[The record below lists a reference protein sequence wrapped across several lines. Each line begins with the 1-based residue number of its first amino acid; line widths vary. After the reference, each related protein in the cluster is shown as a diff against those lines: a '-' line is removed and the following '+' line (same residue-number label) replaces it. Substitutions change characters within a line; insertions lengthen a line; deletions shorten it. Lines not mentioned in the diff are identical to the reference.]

1 MANNFIYRE
10 AAPGQQ
16 AVQYA
21 QLQEQADADRRR
33 ILAQTYHDMSA
44 QGADMARTN
53 AQMATT
59 RSQMNQRSAEAEKD
73 RALQREGYKSAESV
87 AAGRTKATEDA
98 WARRDKAQADYDA
111 AAAKQ
116 QAEAFFQAGETDA
129 AMMNDPKVPQALKD
143 KIAAGRNVRP
153 GPNGLWINAH
163 PNPALQLSGVQS
175 IEDVKRRAAEAT
187 ARNRALV
194 QPGAAGDVKGNWGNR
209 VSEIEGW
216 KNQTSPV
223 APRTSMGRD
232 GWQSAPPPEPAPD
245 VVVPRVPFSNTGR
258 LRMGDDNL
266 ESPLRSYDFNSQ
278 TNGYREFF
286 PPDYSWPPV
295 GNDVRAHST
304 GPEPVRQM
312 IDPQDGIR
320 QNQMMQRAAD
330 LVPKRP
336 PSTSGINPP
345 RVGDF
350 YFMKPDGTW
359 GTGTNYP
366 PITADDPYIS
376 TDIPPRMRETL
387 PPVHPDSR
395 LQYEI
400 LKGAF
405 RPY

>member
-1 MANNFIYRE
+1 MATPFVYRE

-21 QLQEQADADRRR
+21 QLQEQGDADRRR
-33 ILAQTYHDMSA
+33 ILAQTYHDMST
-44 QGADMARTN
+44 QGTEMARTN
-53 AQMATT
+53 AQMAAT

-98 WARRDKAQADYDA
+98 WDKRAKAQTDYEA
-111 AAAKQ
+111 AETKR

-153 GPNGLWINAH
+153 GPNGLWVNAH
-163 PNPALQLSGVQS
+163 PNPALQLPGVTT
-175 IEDVKRRAAEAT
+175 IEERKRRLAESKAQ
-187 ARNRALV
+187 NRALV
-194 QPGAAGDVKGNWGNR
+194 QPGAAGDVNGNWGNR

-232 GWQSAPPPEPAPD
+232 GWQSIPAPD
-245 VVVPRVPFSNTGR
+245 PVIDAVVPRAPFSNMGR
-258 LRMGDDNL
+258 LRMEDDNL
-266 ESPLRSYDFNSQ
+266 ESPLRSYDFNSP
-278 TNGYREFF
+278 TNGYREWF

-295 GNDVRAHST
+295 DNDVRAHST
-304 GPEPVRQM
+304 GPSPARPM

-330 LVPKRP
+330 LVPMRP
-336 PSTSGINPP
+336 PPTSGINPP
-345 RVGDF
+345 RVGEF
-350 YFMKPDGTW
+350 YYQRPDGTW
-359 GTGTNYP
+359 RTGTNYP

-376 TDIPPRMRETL
+376 TDIAPRIKETL

>member
-1 MANNFIYRE
+1 MATPFIYRE
-10 AAPGQQ
+10 SAPGQQ

-33 ILAQTYHDMSA
+33 ILAQTYRDMST
-44 QGADMARTN
+44 QGTEMARTN
-53 AQMATT
+53 AQMAAT

-73 RALQREGYKSAESV
+73 RALQREGYKSAEAV

-98 WARRDKAQADYDA
+98 WARREKAQADYDS

-153 GPNGLWINAH
+153 GPNGLWVNAH
-163 PNPALQLSGVQS
+163 PNPALQLPGVQT
-175 IEDVKRRAAEAT
+175 IDDIKRKQSEAA

-194 QPGAAGDVKGNWGNR
+194 TPVPSPGPRPPSSTDFNVPLDRSSGPAAPYPDR
-209 VSEIEGW
+209 EAPAQFPSTYEGW
-216 KNQTSPV
+216 LDYN
-223 APRTSMGRD
+223 
-232 GWQSAPPPEPAPD
+232 PEPQ
-245 VVVPRVPFSNTGR
+245 VMSPRVPFSNTGM

-266 ESPLRSYDFNSQ
+266 EAAP
-278 TNGYREFF
+278 
-286 PPDYSWPPV
+286 
-295 GNDVRAHST
+295 A
-304 GPEPVRQM
+304 PVRVM

-320 QNQMMQRAAD
+320 QYEMMQRAAD
-330 LVPKRP
+330 IMPVRP

-345 RVGDF
+345 RVGEF
-350 YFMKPDGTW
+350 YYPRPDGARR
-359 GTGTNYP
+359 TGTNFP
-366 PITADDPYIS
+366 PVSVNDPYIS
-376 TDIPPRMRETL
+376 TDAPPRMKETL
-387 PPVHPDSR
+387 PPIHPDSR

-400 LKGAF
+400 LKGAI